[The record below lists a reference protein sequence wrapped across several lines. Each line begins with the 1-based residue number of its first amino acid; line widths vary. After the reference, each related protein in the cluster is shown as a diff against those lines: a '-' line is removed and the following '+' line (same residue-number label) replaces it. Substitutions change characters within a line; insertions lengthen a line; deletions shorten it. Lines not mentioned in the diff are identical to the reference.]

1 MKISTLFFSLFAL
14 AAQAD
19 RYGDVLNRMDALQK
33 KHDKIS
39 QIFSIGTND
48 DGVEIKALRVSI
60 TPQIMDPKKIGQ
72 IVVSTHHGNE
82 DGAPEFTLKFIEDL
96 LGRYQSSELWRGNL
110 ADMEWTIIPVL
121 NISGYNLDERE
132 EYSFDP
138 NRDYP
143 GPCTPDGFG
152 KLKSI
157 RQLLAFYS
165 TRSFVGSVTVHGYD
179 GSLTYPWGFY
189 TDNYDTLD
197 KNYFDALFAKAAEK
211 NGYKHGN
218 GAELI
223 YAANGCYEDYVYWK
237 YGSWSLLLELRDGSA
252 KDIDDTVGAI
262 RTFYDQLNSSVSL
275 KNEFQHKCI
284 KQLLE
289 RDLRVE

>member
-1 MKISTLFFSLFAL
+1 MKISILLFSLFAL
-14 AAQAD
+14 VARAD
-19 RYGDVLNRMDALQK
+19 RYGDVLSRLTELQK
-33 KHDKIS
+33 KYSQIS

-48 DGVEIKALRVSI
+48 DGIEIKALRVSI
-60 TPQIMDPKKIGQ
+60 TPRVMDPKKIGH

-82 DGAPEFTLKFIEDL
+82 DGAPEFTLKFIENL
-96 LGRYQSSELWRGNL
+96 LGRYESSELWRGNL

-121 NISGYNLDERE
+121 NISGYNLSERQE
-132 EYSFDP
+132 HSIDP

-143 GPCTPDGFG
+143 GPCTPSGFG

-157 RQLLAFYS
+157 RQLLALYT

-197 KNYFDALFAKAAEK
+197 KNYYDALFARAAEK

-252 KDIDDTVGAI
+252 KDINDTVVAI
-262 RTFYDQLNSSVSL
+262 RTFYDELNSSVSL
-275 KNEFQHKCI
+275 KNEFQHQCVNEPRV
-284 KQLLE
+284 Q
-289 RDLRVE
+289 DLRFE